1 MFAQSGTMLCMLIHA
16 ACYTACNI
24 HDRDFEYYDC
34 LTCTLL
40 PNLCQVVC
48 RIYKPKATVAQNKRI
63 VWAYDHSVTVGVL
76 PVSMF
81 ANGHIFFVQ
90 KLYEVCDVARMH
102 FLCIVFWA
110 PMHRCCVTTIKGWP

>member
-1 MFAQSGTMLCMLIHA
+1 MLGYLHSLIHA

-24 HDRDFEYYDC
+24 HDRNFEYYDY
-34 LTCTLL
+34 LTCKVLRE
-40 PNLCQVVC
+40 LCQVVC
-48 RIYKPKATVAQNKRI
+48 RVYKPKATVAQNKRV

-90 KLYEVCDVARMH
+90 KLYEVCDVTH
-102 FLCIVFWA
+102 FLCIVFR
-110 PMHRCCVTTIKGWP
+110 PLMHCCCVTTIKQLTVGFC